1 MRVETLM
8 RDACV
13 IGHPVV
19 QSLSS
24 VMHSAGFKAAGLDW
38 SFHAVDVPP
47 EKLREALDGLR
58 FIRGA
63 SITMP
68 HKQAVIP
75 MLDGISPEAR
85 EIGAVNVVVNEDGR
99 LLGANTDG
107 AGFVRYLDR
116 DLSIKPKN
124 ATILGAGGSARAIAY
139 ALAVA
144 GTCVTVCARRIEQA
158 RDVAALAGP
167 RGAATLWDERADA
180 MRADLVVSTIPFA
193 ADSQIDPGALA
204 NAGVVVD
211 IAGLAIVTPLQKAAR
226 KAGLTVYNGL
236 GMLLH
241 QGFLAFRMWTG
252 IDAPEAVMRAA
263 VESHPGV

>member
-1 MRVETLM
+1 M

-19 QSLSS
+19 QSLSP

-38 SFHAVDVPP
+38 SFHAVDAPP
-47 EKLREALDGLR
+47 EKLRDALDGLR
-58 FIRGA
+58 VIRGA

-85 EIGAVNVVVNEDGR
+85 EIGAVNVVVNEDGK

-107 AGFVRYLDR
+107 TGFVRYLDR
-116 DLSIKPKN
+116 DLSLKPET

-139 ALAVA
+139 ALGTA
-144 GTCVTVCARRIEQA
+144 GTNITVCARRIEQA
-158 RDVAALAGP
+158 RDVAALAGT
-167 RGAATLWDERADA
+167 RGTVAPWEVRSDV

-193 ADSQIDPGALA
+193 ADSQIDPSALA
-204 NAGVVVD
+204 NAGAVVD
-211 IAGLAIVTPLQKAAR
+211 IAGLAIVTPLQEAAS
-226 KAGLTVYNGL
+226 KAGLTVYSGL

-263 VESHPGV
+263 VESQTGV